1 MAKPT
6 FALSHKPT
14 FSLNAILFTA
24 LALAMCATLL
34 SCQKSP
40 SYQIY
45 NACAS
50 AVCNISETIVFGH
63 YNGDPITWIIL
74 DKNDNGQYL
83 VVSEKILDMA
93 QFDIL
98 DDFTPCKHHYQ
109 STWDISTLRSWLN
122 GYNNSYNCLGKDYT
136 SDNFINAAFT
146 AEERAKIIPTE
157 ILSKEHEWWNV
168 DVYRKDWE
176 ASGGKGRGGQMA
188 PPRTETIATTDKIFL
203 LSHEE
208 AGYYFASD
216 ETRRPEPTSYAK
228 DKAKHV
234 GRQPGAFE
242 QVFLGAS
249 YDNQKAYQWWLR
261 APSGAY
267 VKSSG
272 GLFTYDDPR
281 LGYEDAAT
289 TAPMGVRPAL
299 WVQY

>member
-74 DKNDNGQYL
+74 DKDDNGPYL

-98 DDFTPCKHHYQ
+98 DDFTPCKHYYQ

-146 AEERAKIIPTE
+146 AEERAKIIPT
-157 ILSKEHEWWNV
+157 
-168 DVYRKDWE
+168 
-176 ASGGKGRGGQMA
+176 
-188 PPRTETIATTDKIFL
+188 
-203 LSHEE
+203 
-208 AGYYFASD
+208 
-216 ETRRPEPTSYAK
+216 
-228 DKAKHV
+228 
-234 GRQPGAFE
+234 
-242 QVFLGAS
+242 
-249 YDNQKAYQWWLR
+249 
-261 APSGAY
+261 
-267 VKSSG
+267 
-272 GLFTYDDPR
+272 
-281 LGYEDAAT
+281 
-289 TAPMGVRPAL
+289 
-299 WVQY
+299 